1 MDSSVFAFYKEDGPV
16 TILTQ
21 KNFDELVL
29 KSGWW
34 SSLHRLLFRFRFI
47 CSWCG
52 HCKAM
57 KDEWI
62 KAAGAMGGI
71 VHFGAVDSTV
81 EQSLAARYGV
91 QGIGYGK

>member
-1 MDSSVFAFYKEDGPV
+1 MLFVF
-16 TILTQ
+16 
-21 KNFDELVL
+21 
-29 KSGWW
+29 
-34 SSLHRLLFRFRFI
+34 LFI
-47 CSWCG
+47 SSWCG

-81 EQSLAARYGV
+81 EQGLASKYGV
-91 QGIGYGK
+91 QGI